1 MEFYKR
7 VLKLHHFRNL
17 GRKSPTELL
26 LNSSFEKHGGLVI
39 LVGENNVGKSNVLE
53 ALTIFNDADIKLCS
67 EEDYFKN
74 HKKDTLLSLEEET
87 ILDRK
92 ITGFS
97 CVDLKIQTKEVNK
110 GLKELSKT
118 LISYPFEKHVEALG
132 EQCNNSVYIP
142 TNNNDYS
149 KICTLVSN
157 FINLITSYNSLGLFL
172 HFYKEKL
179 KLSEFVT
186 EYANATNNLFFKELI
201 KHVSGNSEWI
211 KNFCQCIKEII
222 KHNTPDKKYNTDE
235 FFVMRQH
242 KQNQLAKIYSC
253 FKKLSEGE
261 IKPKDVEYIL
271 KKLEELDKIFK
282 TTDFTKF
289 TPKTEA
295 LLNEQSQE
303 KLSEFVK
310 EMIEKIDE
318 KYPINEN
325 FKQQFRTFRLNIGNL
340 KKEIKNSLKNL
351 DKIGEDFE
359 RKKERLIREIENDCK
374 NQKVLKFNYDVL
386 LDNIQQICKN
396 YIASHAVNDVSKDIK
411 SMMCQLYLKK
421 IDLLVNSEIEQYRYN
436 DFLESARK
444 FLWEDI
450 KTLDEKSGVH
460 LFPKNIGEIKDKF
473 ETNKEKFKQSKNYS
487 EFAEYCRECNP
498 YTAFQN
504 LKNKVQFPL
513 SGGLSYKS
521 YKLVPT
527 MKEYKEPK
535 ITDNDFKAVLFTCI
549 DYSSLSEFD
558 QWDWFFRNSLFRKMD
573 FHPNAIWNFFGSI
586 LKDGQALQII
596 MFDKNNDLVIYDS
609 EKSFNIPKKY
619 LQEIDQELLKEIRQS
634 KHLFPIEVKRK
645 YNNNVCQFEFFKKDT
660 SHLLFKV
667 NFTEILE
674 NLAEILEY
682 NMQLK
687 IDSLITKE
695 FNKLLAIAED
705 SSQNSY
711 QLKIHVR
718 HNNKFYDYSKKS
730 TAYEIKLEIHDCR
743 KSHDH
748 NEPIILSQQSTGFQW
763 AFNFMFGFLYNVGSD
778 FSFNK
783 NIIYVMDEPA
793 THLSV
798 PARKEFRRFLKEYAH
813 KNHVTFVL
821 ATHDPF
827 LVDTDH
833 LDEIRIVEKETEG
846 SVIKNHFNYPLNNA
860 GKDSDALDKIK
871 RSLGVGQHVFH
882 NPQKHRIIFVEGI
895 TDYCYLSAFKLYFNE
910 REYKDNPI
918 PFTFLPIS
926 GLKNNPN
933 DMEETIKKLCKLDNH
948 PIVLTDDDRKCVFN
962 QKATSERFKKANE
975 EMHDPIRILQ
985 LSKCDENFKQIED
998 CFSANDRK
1006 KYAKNKQME
1015 LAMAFK
1021 TRLLYGEKDDVVSEE
1036 TKKNF
1041 LKLFEWIKKE
1051 CNNPTIKKEYIKFDY
1066 NTPRIII
1073 ERILMFKKMCL
1084 SLIAI
1089 SGVCVGAK
1097 DLDFKLDYRA
1107 TGGKLMGK
1115 MTDSSLLS
1123 ITSMNDEPV
1132 VIKNL
1137 IVNRGNSCEATKKV
1151 EPKLGDKFK
1160 KEKLFDHELKYSQQ
1174 IFYRLDCKPN
1184 QLLEVKII
1192 TDKGE
1197 YYHKF
1202 SK

>member
-1 MEFYKR
+1 MKLYKR
-7 VLKLHHFRNL
+7 VLKLHQFRNL
-17 GRKSPTELL
+17 GKKSPTGLL

-39 LVGENNVGKSNVLE
+39 LVGENNVGKSNILE
-53 ALTIFNDADIKLCS
+53 ALKAFNDTDIKLCN
-67 EEDYFKN
+67 ENDYFKA
-74 HKKDTLLSLEEET
+74 HEKDSLLSLEEEA
-87 ILDRK
+87 ILDHK

-97 CVDLKIQTKEVNK
+97 CVDLKIQSKEVNK
-110 GLKELSKT
+110 GLKKLSKT

-132 EQCNNSVYIP
+132 EQCSNSIYIP

-149 KICTLVSN
+149 NICTLVSD

-179 KLSEFVT
+179 KLSELVT
-186 EYANATNNLFFKELI
+186 KYADATNNLFFKELI

-211 KNFCQCIKEII
+211 KNFCQCIKKII
-222 KHNTPDKKYNTDE
+222 KCNTPDKKYNTDE
-235 FFVMRQH
+235 FFVMGQH
-242 KQNQLAKIYSC
+242 KQNQLAKIYSY

-261 IKPKDVEYIL
+261 IKPQNEDIL
-271 KKLEELDKIFK
+271 KKLKSLDEIFK

-289 TPKTEA
+289 TPETE
-295 LLNEQSQE
+295 
-303 KLSEFVK
+303 VK
-310 EMIEKIDE
+310 DIIKEIDE

-340 KKEIKNSLKNL
+340 KKKIKNSLKYL
-351 DKIGEDFE
+351 EKTREDFE

-396 YIASHAVNDVSKDIK
+396 YIASHVVSDESKDIK

-473 ETNKEKFKQSKNYS
+473 EANKEKVKQSKNYF

-504 LKNKVQFPL
+504 LRNKVQFPL

-535 ITDNDFKAVLFTCI
+535 ITDNDLKTALLTRL
-549 DYSSLSEFD
+549 DYSSPSEFD
-558 QWDWFFRNSLFRKMD
+558 QSDWFFRNSLFRKMD
-573 FHPNAIWNFFGSI
+573 FHPNTIWNTFGKI
-586 LKDGQALQII
+586 LNYKNFDQKDLKYEQALEI

-609 EKSFNIPKKY
+609 EKSFNIPEKY
-619 LQEIDQELLKEIRQS
+619 LQEIDQESLKEIRQS

-645 YNNNVCQFEFFKKDT
+645 YNNNNNVCQFEFFKKDT

-695 FNKLLAIAED
+695 FNRLLAIAED
-705 SSQNSY
+705 SPQDSY

-718 HNNKFYDYSKKS
+718 HNNKFLREKC
-730 TAYEIKLEIHDCR
+730 TAYEIKLEICDCR
-743 KSHDH
+743 KSD
-748 NEPIILSQQSTGFQW
+748 NQKPIILSQQSAGFQW
-763 AFNFMFGFLYNVGSD
+763 AFNFMFGFLYNVGSN

-798 PARKEFRRFLKEYAH
+798 PARKEFRKFLKEYAH
-813 KNHVTFVL
+813 KHNTTFVL

-846 SVIKNHFNYPLNNA
+846 SAIKNNFNYSLKNDASRN
-860 GKDSDALDKIK
+860 SDALDKIK
-871 RSLGVGQHVFH
+871 RSFGVDQHVFH

-910 REYKDNPI
+910 RESKNNPI

-926 GLKNNPN
+926 GLKANPK
-933 DMEETIKKLCKLDNH
+933 DMQKTIKKLCKLDNN
-948 PIVLTDDDRKCVFN
+948 PIVLIDDDRKCDFDQN
-962 QKATSERFKKANE
+962 ANSEQFKRANE
-975 EMHDPIRILQ
+975 EMPDPITILQ
-985 LSKCDENFKQIED
+985 LSSCDENFKQIED
-998 CFSANDRK
+998 CFSANDRE
-1006 KYAKNKQME
+1006 KYAKNKCME

-1021 TRLLYGEKDDVVSEE
+1021 IRLLYSEEDDVVDEK
-1036 TKKNF
+1036 TKNNF
-1041 LKLFEWIKKE
+1041 KKLFEWITKE
-1051 CNNPTIKKEYIKFDY
+1051 CN
-1066 NTPRIII
+1066 
-1073 ERILMFKKMCL
+1073 
-1084 SLIAI
+1084 
-1089 SGVCVGAK
+1089 
-1097 DLDFKLDYRA
+1097 
-1107 TGGKLMGK
+1107 
-1115 MTDSSLLS
+1115 DS
-1123 ITSMNDEPV
+1123 
-1132 VIKNL
+1132 KN
-1137 IVNRGNSCEATKKV
+1137 G
-1151 EPKLGDKFK
+1151 
-1160 KEKLFDHELKYSQQ
+1160 LK
-1174 IFYRLDCKPN
+1174 N
-1184 QLLEVKII
+1184 NA
-1192 TDKGE
+1192 
-1197 YYHKF
+1197 
-1202 SK
+1202 

>member
-1 MEFYKR
+1 MKFYKR
-7 VLKLHHFRNL
+7 VLKLHQFKNL
-17 GRKSPTELL
+17 GRKSPAKLL

-53 ALTIFNDADIKLCS
+53 ALKIFNDADIKLCN
-67 EEDYFKN
+67 EEDYFKP
-74 HKKDTLLSLEEET
+74 HEKDSLLSLEEEA
-87 ILDRK
+87 ILDHK

-97 CVDLKIQTKEVNK
+97 CVDLRIQSK
-110 GLKELSKT
+110 GVSEELKELSKI
-118 LISYPFEKHVEALG
+118 LISYPF
-132 EQCNNSVYIP
+132 SVF
-142 TNNNDYS
+142 
-149 KICTLVSN
+149 VGG
-157 FINLITSYNSLGLFL
+157 FINLVMSYGVLDLFL
-172 HFYKEKL
+172 KFYKEKL
-179 KLSEFVT
+179 KLGAFT
-186 EYANATNNLFFKELI
+186 TRQADNLLFKKLI
-201 KHVSGNSEWI
+201 KHLSGNNQLV
-211 KNFCQCIKEII
+211 KNFCQCVKEI
-222 KHNTPDKKYNTDE
+222 KKCNTPDKKYNTDE

-242 KQNQLAKIYSC
+242 KQNQLEKIYSC

-261 IKPKDVEYIL
+261 IKPQNEDIL
-271 KKLEELDKIFK
+271 KKLKSLDEIFK

-289 TPKTEA
+289 TPETE
-295 LLNEQSQE
+295 
-303 KLSEFVK
+303 VK
-310 EMIEKIDE
+310 DIIKEIDE

-340 KKEIKNSLKNL
+340 KKKIKNSLKYLEKTREN
-351 DKIGEDFE
+351 FE

-411 SMMCQLYLKK
+411 SMMCRLYLKK
-421 IDLLVNSEIEQYRYN
+421 IDLLVNSEIEQYRYS

-460 LFPKNIGEIKDKF
+460 LFPKNLKEIKEKF
-473 ETNKEKFKQSKNYS
+473 ENNKEKFKQSKNYF

-504 LKNKVQFPL
+504 LRNKVQFPL
-513 SGGLSYKS
+513 SGDLSYKS

-535 ITDNDFKAVLFTCI
+535 ITDNDLKTALFTCI
-549 DYSSLSEFD
+549 DYSSPSEFD
-558 QWDWFFRNSLFRKMD
+558 QSDWFFRGSLFRKMD
-573 FHPNAIWNFFGSI
+573 FHPNTIWNFFGSI

-596 MFDKNNDLVIYDS
+596 MFDKNNDLEVYFGLD
-609 EKSFNIPKKY
+609 KSFVIPKKY

-634 KHLFPIEVKRK
+634 EFPFNIEAKGEC
-645 YNNNVCQFEFFKKDT
+645 NNNVCQFEFFKKDT

-674 NLAEILEY
+674 NIAEILEY

-687 IDSLITKE
+687 IDSLIAKE

-705 SSQNSY
+705 SPQDSY

-718 HNNKFYDYSKKS
+718 HNNKFYDYSKEY
-730 TAYEIKLEIHDCR
+730 TAYEIKLEVYDCR
-743 KSHDH
+743 KSHDQ

-763 AFNFMFGFLYNVGSD
+763 AFNFMFGFLYNWGSH
-778 FSFNK
+778 FSLDK

-860 GKDSDALDKIK
+860 SKDSDALDKIK

-895 TDYCYLSAFKLYFNE
+895 TDYCYLSAFKLYLCYK
-910 REYKDNPI
+910 EYKDNPI

-933 DMEETIKKLCKLDNH
+933 DMEEAIQKLCELDNH
-948 PIVLTDDDRKCVFN
+948 PIVLTDDDRKCDSDQN
-962 QKATSERFKKANE
+962 ATSERFKRANE
-975 EMHDPIRILQ
+975 DLGNPITILQ
-985 LSKCDENFKQIED
+985 LSKCDEHFKQIED

-1006 KYAKNKQME
+1006 KYAKNKRME

-1021 TRLLYGEKDDVVSEE
+1021 TRLLYGEKDDVMSEE
-1036 TKKNF
+1036 TKENF
-1041 LKLFEWIKKE
+1041 LCLFEWIKK
-1051 CNNPTIKKEYIKFDY
+1051 
-1066 NTPRIII
+1066 R
-1073 ERILMFKKMCL
+1073 
-1084 SLIAI
+1084 
-1089 SGVCVGAK
+1089 V
-1097 DLDFKLDYRA
+1097 
-1107 TGGKLMGK
+1107 
-1115 MTDSSLLS
+1115 
-1123 ITSMNDEPV
+1123 
-1132 VIKNL
+1132 
-1137 IVNRGNSCEATKKV
+1137 
-1151 EPKLGDKFK
+1151 
-1160 KEKLFDHELKYSQQ
+1160 Q
-1174 IFYRLDCKPN
+1174 
-1184 QLLEVKII
+1184 
-1192 TDKGE
+1192 
-1197 YYHKF
+1197 
-1202 SK
+1202 